1 MTALPTT
8 IAARAWKF
16 GDDINTDLM
25 LPGPVMTK
33 PEAEQA
39 RAVFRANRPGWAA
52 QVRPGDILVAGRNF
66 GMGSGRPAALAMRDL
81 GLAAVLAE
89 SVNGLFFR
97 NCVNYALPVLAI
109 VGIRA
114 LFDEGDEAEIDF
126 GNARVTHLRSG
137 AVLCGAPWPEML
149 QASLRH
155 GGLVEKLEAQ
165 GLLHPAGWTPQAEAG
180 PGQTA

>member
-1 MTALPTT
+1 MTAP
-8 IAARAWKF
+8 IRGRVWCV
-16 GDDINTDLM
+16 GDDIDTDLI
-25 LPGPVMTK
+25 LPIDVLQFPRLQRPQYM
-33 PEAEQA
+33 
-39 RAVFRANRPGWAA
+39 FRANRPGWAA